1 MPSTDLPQEAA
12 ELLRSASRLLH
23 SASRPLRGASQPLH
37 SASQPLHS
45 ASQPLS
51 GVSQPVRGA
60 SQPASAA
67 GTPADEALGQL
78 VRLAASQVTGCSGA
92 SATLWQD
99 GEPAVFA
106 ASHPDL
112 AELAMIERSSG
123 GGPVTEARATGKPVC
138 TPDTLDDDR
147 WPAYSAAA
155 LARGVRS
162 SITLVHQDGPMMVT
176 LSLFGARPGRPGR
189 AGPPGAIGS

>member
-1 MPSTDLPQEAA
+1 MPSPDLPREAA
-12 ELLRSASRLLH
+12 ELLRSASRLLL
-23 SASRPLRGASQPLH
+23 SAGQPLRGASQPL
-37 SASQPLHS
+37 
-45 ASQPLS
+45 
-51 GVSQPVRGA
+51 R
-60 SQPASAA
+60 AA
-67 GTPADEALGQL
+67 GTPAPETLDQL
-78 VRLAASQVTGCSGA
+78 VQLAASQVTGCSGA

-99 GEPAVFA
+99 GKPAVFA

-112 AELAMIERSSG
+112 AELAAIERSSG

-162 SITLVHQDGPMMVT
+162 SITLVHQSGPVVVT

>member
-1 MPSTDLPQEAA
+1 MPSPDLPQGAA

-23 SASRPLRGASQPLH
+23 SSSQPLRGASQPL
-37 SASQPLHS
+37 
-45 ASQPLS
+45 
-51 GVSQPVRGA
+51 
-60 SQPASAA
+60 SAA
-67 GTPADEALGQL
+67 GTPAPETLGQL

-112 AELAMIERSSG
+112 AELATIERSSG
-123 GGPVTEARATGKPVC
+123 GGPVTEARATGEPVC

-162 SITLVHQDGPMMVT
+162 SITLVHQSGPVVVT

>member
-1 MPSTDLPQEAA
+1 MPSPDLPPGAA
-12 ELLRSASRLLH
+12 ELLRNASRLLL
-23 SASRPLRGASQPLH
+23 SAGQPLRGASQPPRGE
-37 SASQPLHS
+37 SQPLRGP
-45 ASQPLS
+45 SQPRT
-51 GVSQPVRGA
+51 G
-60 SQPASAA
+60 A
-67 GTPADEALGQL
+67 GTPAPETLGQL

-189 AGPPGAIGS
+189 AGAPGSIGS

>member
-1 MPSTDLPQEAA
+1 MPSPDLPQGAA
-12 ELLRSASRLLH
+12 ELLRSASRLLLSAGQPLH
-23 SASRPLRGASQPLH
+23 SAGQPLRGASQP
-37 SASQPLHS
+37 P
-45 ASQPLS
+45 
-51 GVSQPVRGA
+51 G
-60 SQPASAA
+60 AA
-67 GTPADEALGQL
+67 GTPAPETLGQL
-78 VRLAASQVTGCSGA
+78 VRLAAIQVTGCSGA

-112 AELAMIERSSG
+112 AELATIERSSG

-189 AGPPGAIGS
+189 AGPPGATGS

>member
-1 MPSTDLPQEAA
+1 MASPDLPPEAA
-12 ELLRSASRLLH
+12 ELLRSASRLLQ
-23 SASRPLRGASQPLH
+23 SASQPLRGASQPRPG
-37 SASQPLHS
+37 ASQPLH
-45 ASQPLS
+45 
-51 GVSQPVRGA
+51 GA
-60 SQPASAA
+60 GAPAPE
-67 GTPADEALGQL
+67 TLGQL
-78 VRLAASQVTGCSGA
+78 IRLAAIQVTGCSGA

-99 GEPAVFA
+99 GEPVVFA

-112 AELAMIERSSG
+112 AELATIERSSG

-138 TPDTLDDDR
+138 TPDTLDDNR

-162 SITLVHQDGPMMVT
+162 SITLVHQSGPVMVT
-176 LSLFGARPGRPGR
+176 LSLFGAQPGRPGR

>member
-1 MPSTDLPQEAA
+1 MPSPDLPQEAA
-12 ELLRSASRLLH
+12 ELLRSASRLLL
-23 SASRPLRGASQPLH
+23 SAGQPPRG
-37 SASQPLHS
+37 

-51 GVSQPVRGA
+51 GVSQPL
-60 SQPASAA
+60 SAA
-67 GTPADEALGQL
+67 GTPAPETLGQL

-112 AELAMIERSSG
+112 AELATIERSSG

-162 SITLVHQDGPMMVT
+162 SITLVHQSGPVVVT

>member
-1 MPSTDLPQEAA
+1 MPSPDLPQQAA
-12 ELLRSASRLLH
+12 ELLRSASRLLLN
-23 SASRPLRGASQPLH
+23 ASPPLH
-37 SASQPLHS
+37 SASPPLS
-45 ASQPLS
+45 GASQPLS
-51 GVSQPVRGA
+51 GA
-60 SQPASAA
+60 SQPLSAA
-67 GTPADEALGQL
+67 GTPARETLGQL
-78 VRLAASQVTGCSGA
+78 VRLAVSQVTGCSGA

-112 AELAMIERSSG
+112 AELAAIERSSG
-123 GGPVTEARATGKPVC
+123 GGPATEARATGRPVC

-162 SITLVHQDGPMMVT
+162 SITLVHQSGAVVVT
-176 LSLFGARPGRPGR
+176 LSLFGARPGR
-189 AGPPGAIGS
+189 AGPLGAIGS

>member
-1 MPSTDLPQEAA
+1 MPSPDLPPEAA

-23 SASRPLRGASQPLH
+23 SATQPLRGASQPL
-37 SASQPLHS
+37 
-45 ASQPLS
+45 
-51 GVSQPVRGA
+51 RGA
-60 SQPASAA
+60 SQPLRPA
-67 GTPADEALGQL
+67 GTPAPETLGQL

-112 AELAMIERSSG
+112 AELATIERSSG

-155 LARGVRS
+155 LGRGVRS
-162 SITLVHQDGPMMVT
+162 SITLVHQSGSVMVT

>member
-1 MPSTDLPQEAA
+1 MPSPDLPQEAA

-37 SASQPLHS
+37 SASR
-45 ASQPLS
+45 PLS

-162 SITLVHQDGPMMVT
+162 SITVVHQDGPMMVT
-176 LSLFGARPGRPGR
+176 LSLFGARPGRPR
-189 AGPPGAIGS
+189 AGLGRPGSIGS

>member
-1 MPSTDLPQEAA
+1 MPSPDLPQEAA
-12 ELLRSASRLLH
+12 ELLRSASRLLL
-23 SASRPLRGASQPLH
+23 SAGQPLYDAGQPLHGASQPL
-37 SASQPLHS
+37 ST
-45 ASQPLS
+45 
-51 GVSQPVRGA
+51 
-60 SQPASAA
+60 A
-67 GTPADEALGQL
+67 GTPAPETLGQL
-78 VRLAASQVTGCSGA
+78 VRLAAIQVTGCSGA

-112 AELAMIERSSG
+112 AELATIERSSG

-162 SITLVHQDGPMMVT
+162 SITLVHQSGPVVVT

>member
-1 MPSTDLPQEAA
+1 MPSPDLPQGAA

-23 SASRPLRGASQPLH
+23 SSSQPLRGASQPL
-37 SASQPLHS
+37 
-45 ASQPLS
+45 
-51 GVSQPVRGA
+51 
-60 SQPASAA
+60 SAA
-67 GTPADEALGQL
+67 GTPAPETLGQL

-99 GEPAVFA
+99 GEPAVSA

-112 AELAMIERSSG
+112 AELATIERDSG

-162 SITLVHQDGPMMVT
+162 SITLVHQSGPVVVT

-189 AGPPGAIGS
+189 GGPPGAIGS

>member
-1 MPSTDLPQEAA
+1 MPSPDLPQEAA
-12 ELLRSASRLLH
+12 ELLRSASRLLL
-23 SASRPLRGASQPLH
+23 SAGQPPRGASQPL
-37 SASQPLHS
+37 SGISQPL
-45 ASQPLS
+45 
-51 GVSQPVRGA
+51 
-60 SQPASAA
+60 SAA
-67 GTPADEALGQL
+67 GTPAPETLGQL
-78 VRLAASQVTGCSGA
+78 VRLAASQVSGCSGA

-112 AELAMIERSSG
+112 AELAAIERSSG

-162 SITLVHQDGPMMVT
+162 SITLVHQSGPVVVT

>member
-1 MPSTDLPQEAA
+1 MPSPDLPPEAA
-12 ELLRSASRLLH
+12 ELLRSARQLLH
-23 SASRPLRGASQPLH
+23 SASQLLHSASQPLRGASQPL
-37 SASQPLHS
+37 
-45 ASQPLS
+45 
-51 GVSQPVRGA
+51 RGA
-60 SQPASAA
+60 DAPAPE
-67 GTPADEALGQL
+67 TLGQL

-112 AELAMIERSSG
+112 AELATIERSSG

-162 SITLVHQDGPMMVT
+162 SITLVHQSGPVMVT

-189 AGPPGAIGS
+189 PGPPGAIGS

>member
-1 MPSTDLPQEAA
+1 MPSPDLPQEAA
-12 ELLRSASRLLH
+12 ELLRSASRLLL
-23 SASRPLRGASQPLH
+23 SAGQPLRG
-37 SASQPLHS
+37 

-51 GVSQPVRGA
+51 GVSQPL
-60 SQPASAA
+60 SAA
-67 GTPADEALGQL
+67 GTPAPETLGQL

-112 AELAMIERSSG
+112 AELATIERSSG

-162 SITLVHQDGPMMVT
+162 SITLVHQSGPVVVT

>member
-1 MPSTDLPQEAA
+1 MPSPDLPQEAA
-12 ELLRSASRLLH
+12 ELLRSASRLLL
-23 SASRPLRGASQPLH
+23 SAGQPLRGASQPL
-37 SASQPLHS
+37 SGASQPL
-45 ASQPLS
+45 
-51 GVSQPVRGA
+51 
-60 SQPASAA
+60 SAA
-67 GTPADEALGQL
+67 GTPAPETLGQL

-99 GEPAVFA
+99 GKPAVFA

-112 AELAMIERSSG
+112 AELATIERSSG

-162 SITLVHQDGPMMVT
+162 SITLVHQSGPVVVT

-189 AGPPGAIGS
+189 AGPPGATGS

>member
-1 MPSTDLPQEAA
+1 MPSPDLPQEAA
-12 ELLRSASRLLH
+12 ELLRSASRLLL
-23 SASRPLRGASQPLH
+23 SAGQPLRGASQPL
-37 SASQPLHS
+37 SGASQPL
-45 ASQPLS
+45 
-51 GVSQPVRGA
+51 
-60 SQPASAA
+60 SAA
-67 GTPADEALGQL
+67 GTPAPETLGQL
-78 VRLAASQVTGCSGA
+78 VRLAASQVSGCSGA

-112 AELAMIERSSG
+112 AELATIERSSG

-162 SITLVHQDGPMMVT
+162 SITLVHQSGPVVVT

>member
-1 MPSTDLPQEAA
+1 MPSPDLPQEAA
-12 ELLRSASRLLH
+12 ELLRSASRLLL
-23 SASRPLRGASQPLH
+23 SAGQPPRGASQPL
-37 SASQPLHS
+37 
-45 ASQPLS
+45 
-51 GVSQPVRGA
+51 
-60 SQPASAA
+60 SAA
-67 GTPADEALGQL
+67 GTPAPETLGQL

-112 AELAMIERSSG
+112 AELATIERSSG

-162 SITLVHQDGPMMVT
+162 SITLVHRSGPVVVT

>member
-1 MPSTDLPQEAA
+1 MPSPDLPQEAA

-23 SASRPLRGASQPLH
+23 SASRPLRGASRPLRM
-37 SASQPLHS
+37 ASQPLRD
-45 ASQPLS
+45 A
-51 GVSQPVRGA
+51 SQPVRGA
-60 SQPASAA
+60 SQPLSGVRQPVSAA
-67 GTPADEALGQL
+67 GTPADETLGQL
-78 VRLAASQVTGCSGA
+78 VRVAASQVTGCSGA

-176 LSLFGARPGRPGR
+176 LSLFGARPGQPGR
-189 AGPPGAIGS
+189 AGPPRLYR

>member
-1 MPSTDLPQEAA
+1 MPSPDLPQEAA

-23 SASRPLRGASQPLH
+23 SASRL
-37 SASQPLHS
+37 LHS

-51 GVSQPVRGA
+51 GA
-60 SQPASAA
+60 SQPLSGVRQPVSAA
-67 GTPADEALGQL
+67 GTPADETLGQL
-78 VRLAASQVTGCSGA
+78 VRVAASQVTGCSGA

-189 AGPPGAIGS
+189 AGAPGSIGS

>member
-1 MPSTDLPQEAA
+1 MPSPDLPPEAA
-12 ELLRSASRLLH
+12 ELLRSASRLLL
-23 SASRPLRGASQPLH
+23 SAGQPLRGASQPLRG
-37 SASQPLHS
+37 

-51 GVSQPVRGA
+51 
-60 SQPASAA
+60 AA
-67 GTPADEALGQL
+67 GAPAPETLGQL
-78 VRLAASQVTGCSGA
+78 VRLAAIQVTGCSGA

-112 AELAMIERSSG
+112 AELAAIERSSG

-162 SITLVHQDGPMMVT
+162 SITLVHQSGPVVVT

>member
-1 MPSTDLPQEAA
+1 MPSPDLPPEAA
-12 ELLRSASRLLH
+12 ELLRSASQLLH
-23 SASRPLRGASQPLH
+23 SASQPLRGASRPLRGAD
-37 SASQPLHS
+37 A
-45 ASQPLS
+45 
-51 GVSQPVRGA
+51 
-60 SQPASAA
+60 PAPE
-67 GTPADEALGQL
+67 TLGQL

-112 AELAMIERSSG
+112 AELATIERSSG

-162 SITLVHQDGPMMVT
+162 SITLVHQSGPVVVT

>member
-1 MPSTDLPQEAA
+1 MPSPDLPPEAA
-12 ELLRSASRLLH
+12 ELLRSASQLLH
-23 SASRPLRGASQPLH
+23 SASQPLRGASQPL
-37 SASQPLHS
+37 
-45 ASQPLS
+45 
-51 GVSQPVRGA
+51 RGA
-60 SQPASAA
+60 DAPAPE
-67 GTPADEALGQL
+67 TLGQL

-112 AELAMIERSSG
+112 AELATIERSSG
-123 GGPVTEARATGKPVC
+123 GGPVTEAQATGKPVC

-162 SITLVHQDGPMMVT
+162 SITLVHQSGPVMVT

>member
-1 MPSTDLPQEAA
+1 MPSPDLPPEAA
-12 ELLRSASRLLH
+12 ELLRSASQLLH
-23 SASRPLRGASQPLH
+23 SASQPLRGASRPLRGASRPL
-37 SASQPLHS
+37 
-45 ASQPLS
+45 
-51 GVSQPVRGA
+51 RGA
-60 SQPASAA
+60 SRPLRGADAPAPE
-67 GTPADEALGQL
+67 TLGQL

-112 AELAMIERSSG
+112 AELATIERSSG

-162 SITLVHQDGPMMVT
+162 SITLVHQSGPVVVT

>member
-1 MPSTDLPQEAA
+1 MPSPDLPPEAA
-12 ELLRSASRLLH
+12 ELLRSASRLLL
-23 SASRPLRGASQPLH
+23 SAGQPPRG
-37 SASQPLHS
+37 

-51 GVSQPVRGA
+51 GVSQPL
-60 SQPASAA
+60 SAA
-67 GTPADEALGQL
+67 GTPAPETLGQL

-112 AELAMIERSSG
+112 AELATIERSSG

-162 SITLVHQDGPMMVT
+162 SITLVHQSGPVVVT

>member
-37 SASQPLHS
+37 SASQPL
-45 ASQPLS
+45 S
-51 GVSQPVRGA
+51 GRSQPVRGA

-67 GTPADEALGQL
+67 ATPADETLGQL

-189 AGPPGAIGS
+189 AGSPGSIGS

>member
-1 MPSTDLPQEAA
+1 MPSPDLPPEAA

-23 SASRPLRGASQPLH
+23 SASQPLREATQPRSGASQPLR
-37 SASQPLHS
+37 P
-45 ASQPLS
+45 
-51 GVSQPVRGA
+51 
-60 SQPASAA
+60 A
-67 GTPADEALGQL
+67 GTPAPETLGQL

-112 AELAMIERSSG
+112 AELATIERSSG

-162 SITLVHQDGPMMVT
+162 SITLVHESGPVVVT
-176 LSLFGARPGRPGR
+176 LSLFGARPGR

>member
-1 MPSTDLPQEAA
+1 MPSPDLPQEAA

-23 SASRPLRGASQPLH
+23 SASQPLRGANQPGRGASQPL
-37 SASQPLHS
+37 
-45 ASQPLS
+45 
-51 GVSQPVRGA
+51 
-60 SQPASAA
+60 SAA
-67 GTPADEALGQL
+67 GTPAPETLGQL

-112 AELAMIERSSG
+112 AELATIERDSG

-162 SITLVHQDGPMMVT
+162 SITLVHQSGPVVVT
-176 LSLFGARPGRPGR
+176 LSLFGARPGLPGR
-189 AGPPGAIGS
+189 AGPPPGAIGS

>member
-1 MPSTDLPQEAA
+1 MPSPDLPQEAA
-12 ELLRSASRLLH
+12 ELLRSASRLLL
-23 SASRPLRGASQPLH
+23 SAGQPLGGASQPL
-37 SASQPLHS
+37 
-45 ASQPLS
+45 
-51 GVSQPVRGA
+51 
-60 SQPASAA
+60 SAA
-67 GTPADEALGQL
+67 GTPAPETLDQL

-99 GEPAVFA
+99 GEPALFA

-112 AELAMIERSSG
+112 AELATIERSG

-138 TPDTLDDDR
+138 MPDTLDDDR

-162 SITLVHQDGPMMVT
+162 SITLVHQSGPVVVT

>member
-1 MPSTDLPQEAA
+1 MPSPDLPQEAA
-12 ELLRSASRLLH
+12 ELLRSASRLLL
-23 SASRPLRGASQPLH
+23 SAGQPLPGASQPL
-37 SASQPLHS
+37 
-45 ASQPLS
+45 
-51 GVSQPVRGA
+51 
-60 SQPASAA
+60 SAA
-67 GTPADEALGQL
+67 GTPAPETLGQL

-99 GEPAVFA
+99 GEAAVFA

-112 AELAMIERSSG
+112 AELATIERSSG

-162 SITLVHQDGPMMVT
+162 SITLVHQSGPVVVT

>member
-1 MPSTDLPQEAA
+1 MPSPDLPPEAA
-12 ELLRSASRLLH
+12 ELLRSARQLLH
-23 SASRPLRGASQPLH
+23 SASQLLHSASQPLRGASQPL
-37 SASQPLHS
+37 
-45 ASQPLS
+45 
-51 GVSQPVRGA
+51 RGA
-60 SQPASAA
+60 DAPAPE
-67 GTPADEALGQL
+67 TLGQL

-112 AELAMIERSSG
+112 AELATIERSSG

-162 SITLVHQDGPMMVT
+162 SITLVHQSGPVMVT

>member
-1 MPSTDLPQEAA
+1 MPSPDLPQEAA
-12 ELLRSASRLLH
+12 ELLRSASRLLL
-23 SASRPLRGASQPLH
+23 SAGQPLRGASQPL
-37 SASQPLHS
+37 
-45 ASQPLS
+45 
-51 GVSQPVRGA
+51 
-60 SQPASAA
+60 SAA
-67 GTPADEALGQL
+67 GTPAPETLGQL

-112 AELAMIERSSG
+112 AELAAIERSSG

-162 SITLVHQDGPMMVT
+162 SITLVHQSGPVVVT

-189 AGPPGAIGS
+189 AGPPGATGS

>member
-1 MPSTDLPQEAA
+1 MPSPDLPPEAA
-12 ELLRSASRLLH
+12 ELLRSASRLLQ
-23 SASRPLRGASQPLH
+23 SASQLLRGASQPR
-37 SASQPLHS
+37 SG

-51 GVSQPVRGA
+51 P
-60 SQPASAA
+60 A
-67 GTPADEALGQL
+67 GTPAPQTLGQL
-78 VRLAASQVTGCSGA
+78 VQLAASQVTGCSGA

-112 AELAMIERSSG
+112 AELATIERSSG

-162 SITLVHQDGPMMVT
+162 SITLVHQSGPVMVT

>member
-1 MPSTDLPQEAA
+1 MPSPDLPQEAA
-12 ELLRSASRLLH
+12 ELLRSASRLLL
-23 SASRPLRGASQPLH
+23 SASQPLRGASQPL
-37 SASQPLHS
+37 
-45 ASQPLS
+45 
-51 GVSQPVRGA
+51 
-60 SQPASAA
+60 SAA
-67 GTPADEALGQL
+67 GRPAPETLGQL
-78 VRLAASQVTGCSGA
+78 VRLAATQVTGCSGA

-99 GEPAVFA
+99 GKPAVFA

-112 AELAMIERSSG
+112 AELATIERDSG

-162 SITLVHQDGPMMVT
+162 SITLVHQSGPVAVT

>member
-1 MPSTDLPQEAA
+1 MPGPDLPQEAA

-23 SASRPLRGASQPLH
+23 SASQPLRGASQPLRG
-37 SASQPLHS
+37 ASQPRRG

-51 GVSQPVRGA
+51 A
-60 SQPASAA
+60 PAPE
-67 GTPADEALGQL
+67 TLGQL

-112 AELAMIERSSG
+112 AELATIERDSG

-162 SITLVHQDGPMMVT
+162 SITLVHQSGPVVVT

>member
-1 MPSTDLPQEAA
+1 MPSPDLPQEAA
-12 ELLRSASRLLH
+12 ELLRSASRLLL
-23 SASRPLRGASQPLH
+23 SAGQPLYDAGQPLHGASQPL
-37 SASQPLHS
+37 ST
-45 ASQPLS
+45 
-51 GVSQPVRGA
+51 
-60 SQPASAA
+60 A
-67 GTPADEALGQL
+67 GTPAPETLGQL
-78 VRLAASQVTGCSGA
+78 VRLAAIQVTGCSGA

-99 GEPAVFA
+99 GEPAFFA

-112 AELAMIERSSG
+112 AELATIERSSG

-162 SITLVHQDGPMMVT
+162 SITLVHQSGPVVVT

>member
-1 MPSTDLPQEAA
+1 MPSPDLPQEAA
-12 ELLRSASRLLH
+12 ELLRSASRLLL
-23 SASRPLRGASQPLH
+23 SAGQPLRG
-37 SASQPLHS
+37 

-51 GVSQPVRGA
+51 GVSQPL
-60 SQPASAA
+60 SAA
-67 GTPADEALGQL
+67 GTPAPETLGQL

-99 GEPAVFA
+99 GEPDVFA

-112 AELAMIERSSG
+112 AELATIERSSG

-162 SITLVHQDGPMMVT
+162 SITLVHQSGPVVVT